1 MKVLITGANGMVAR
15 AAAGHCR
22 QIGDQVI
29 ALTREGLDITDRG
42 AVFEAID
49 SHRPDAILN
58 CAAYTDV
65 DGAERNP
72 EAARASNTLGV
83 EYLAEAAKRSH
94 ARFVTI
100 STDYVFEGS
109 NPGFY

>member
-15 AAAGHCR
+15 AAARHCR

-29 ALTREGLDITDRG
+29 ALTREGLDIADRSD
-42 AVFEAID
+42 VFEAID
-49 SHRPDAILN
+49 NHRPDAILN

-65 DGAERNP
+65 DGAESNAD
-72 EAARASNTLGV
+72 AARAANTLGV
-83 EYLAEAAKRSH
+83 EYLAGAAKQTR

-100 STDYVFEGS
+100 STDYVFD
-109 NPGFY
+109 